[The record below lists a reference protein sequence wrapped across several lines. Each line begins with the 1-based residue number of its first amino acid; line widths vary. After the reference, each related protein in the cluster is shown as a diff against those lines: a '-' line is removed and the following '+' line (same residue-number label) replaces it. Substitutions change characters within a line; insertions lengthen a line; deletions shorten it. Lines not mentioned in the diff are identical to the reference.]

1 MKDRVIAVFGLGA
14 FGNEVCR
21 FLSENGAQVLAFDNQ
36 PKAIEKIKDM
46 VSQAFLIDSTDEES
60 LTGAPLEDVDVA
72 VIAIG
77 DDMEASILTTAIL
90 KKIGI
95 PYLLARAVSE
105 IHMRVLKQVG
115 ADEVVNLEI
124 EEGRLVASRL
134 LTQDLLER
142 IPLSKDYCIA
152 EVYAPEDFHGK
163 PIKSFMQKSHVN
175 VVAVKQVDVS
185 IDSLGNPNRNE
196 AVRLPNEADII
207 REKDILLVVGSNDS
221 VDELRED

>member
-1 MKDRVIAVFGLGA
+1 MKDRVFAVFGLGV

-21 FLSENGAQVLAFDNQ
+21 YLAESGARVLALDNR
-36 PKAIEKIKDM
+36 PVAIEKIKDT

-60 LTGAPLEDVDVA
+60 LANAPLEDVDVA

-77 DDMEASILTTAIL
+77 DDVEASILTTAIL

-95 PYLLARAVSE
+95 PYILARAVSE
-105 IHMRVLKQVG
+105 IHMRVLRQVG

-142 IPLSKDYCIA
+142 IPLSEDFSIA
-152 EVYAPEDFHGK
+152 EVYAPADFHGK
-163 PIKSFMQKSHVN
+163 TLKSFMQKYHVN
-175 VVAVKQVDVS
+175 VMAVKQVDVS
-185 IDSLGNPNRNE
+185 IDDLGNPDRSE
-196 AVRLPNEADII
+196 TVRLPEDTESV
-207 REKDILLVVGSNDS
+207 REKDILLVVGNNS
-221 VDELRED
+221 VIDDLRAD